1 VAKLVLAPILVETSW
16 IFCTYQKI
24 YKCFVSEVD
33 VVLIHGPEK
42 VYRGRVATGNT
53 LCWWLHSLSFY
64 YYCKLIGGFF
74 MIVHTIQWIF
84 GLLLSLILLF
94 ENASGGAA

>member
-1 VAKLVLAPILVETSW
+1 
-16 IFCTYQKI
+16 
-24 YKCFVSEVD
+24 
-33 VVLIHGPEK
+33 LIHDPEK

-84 GLLLSLILLF
+84 GLLLSLILLLPY
-94 ENASGGAA
+94 ENASGGAAWFPHYVSGRLKYAIGENPHFSPNHGR

>member
-1 VAKLVLAPILVETSW
+1 
-16 IFCTYQKI
+16 
-24 YKCFVSEVD
+24 
-33 VVLIHGPEK
+33 LIHGPEK

-64 YYCKLIGGFF
+64 HYCKLIGGFV

-94 ENASGGAA
+94 VNANGATAWFPHHVFGRLKYVIGENPHFSPIHGR